1 MKVAI
6 FTDTYIPEK
15 NGVATSI
22 KQIKEGFEKNGYEV
36 YIFCPK
42 SKKSLN
48 EKNVYRCSSIQ
59 INKKLDAVIAFPNK
73 RKIIQ
78 NNTKL

>member
-22 KQIKEGFEKNGYEV
+22 KQIKEGFEKMDMKFTYFVQN
-36 YIFCPK
+36 PK
-42 SKKSLN
+42 HL
-48 EKNVYRCSSIQ
+48 
-59 INKKLDAVIAFPNK
+59 
-73 RKIIQ
+73 
-78 NNTKL
+78 

>member
-42 SKKSLN
+42 SKTPLN

-59 INKKLDAVIAFPNK
+59 INKNLM
-73 RKIIQ
+73 
-78 NNTKL
+78 L

>member
-22 KQIKEGFEKNGYEV
+22 KQIKEGFEKMAMRFTYFAQN
-36 YIFCPK
+36 PK
-42 SKKSLN
+42 NL
-48 EKNVYRCSSIQ
+48 
-59 INKKLDAVIAFPNK
+59 
-73 RKIIQ
+73 
-78 NNTKL
+78 